1 MQAIQYLDL
10 RQEFLPEDIRMKYHL
25 AEYNYAVRGVHFPE
39 TKEEFYEARKRFVFE
54 EFLIFVL
61 SLRMI
66 KEREDRAKNHYGFCD
81 QPKVDE
87 FLHALPYELTGAQK
101 KVWQEILR
109 DISRESQ
116 GWYRGMWDP
125 EKRLWHF
132 LL

>member
-1 MQAIQYLDL
+1 
-10 RQEFLPEDIRMKYHL
+10 
-25 AEYNYAVRGVHFPE
+25 
-39 TKEEFYEARKRFVFE
+39 
-54 EFLIFVL
+54 
-61 SLRMI
+61 MI

-109 DISRESQ
+109 DISGESVMSRLVQ
-116 GWYRGMWDP
+116 GDVGSG
-125 EKRLWHF
+125 KRLWHF